1 MITAIGA
8 KPLLALAA
16 AALFALSMVLHFT
29 NREAIVPLFIV
40 ALLVTVWLRGSIVS
54 AMSFTGL
61 SRDMSILLA
70 LVVVTLA
77 VCHVH
82 TFEIVSGLAKAALAA
97 VYQAGFYLGTALGR
111 L

>member
-1 MITAIGA
+1 MITALDP
-8 KPLLALAA
+8 KPLLALAV
-16 AALFALSMVLHFT
+16 AALFALSMVLQFT
-29 NREAIVPLFIV
+29 SRDAIVPLYIV
-40 ALLVTVWLRGSIVS
+40 ALLTTIWMRSGIVS

-77 VCHVH
+77 ACHIH
-82 TFEIVSGLAKAALAA
+82 TVEIVFGLAKAALAA
-97 VYQAGFYLGTALGR
+97 VYQAGFYLGTAVAR